1 MYAIAMVRYRKPIEE
16 VLKIV
21 EAHRTYLRELK
32 RKGWLLAPGFFC
44 CACRTNRP
52 ALISIGCG
60 TAIRSFRRERPNTR
74 SGPGCRTSGRK
85 ISIGCERP
93 GPAPHD
99 PNGRAARARRTDFML
114 A

>member
-1 MYAIAMVRYRKPIEE
+1 MYAIAIVRYRRPLEE

-32 RKGWLLAPGFFC
+32 RKGWLLASGFFC

-74 SGPGCRTSGRK
+74 SGPGCRTSGK
-85 ISIGCERP
+85 MISIGRERP

>member
-21 EAHRTYLRELK
+21 EAHRTYLGELK
-32 RKGWLLAPGFFC
+32 RKGWLLASGLSC
-44 CACRTNRP
+44 CACRTKRP

-60 TAIRSFRRERPNTR
+60 TAIRSFRRERPSTR
-74 SGPGCRTSGRK
+74 SDPGCRTSGK
-85 ISIGCERP
+85 MISIRCEHP
-93 GPAPHD
+93 VPPLTT
-99 PNGRAARARRTDFML
+99 RTD